1 MCCNKFLNVKVV
13 TAAFNQ
19 DEALVGP
26 SPCQT
31 LRRFVSGSSHHRHLG
46 YDLQE
51 VVAEVELHQV
61 GDALE
66 AAADHDMNAAVA
78 EALYCTVL

>member
-1 MCCNKFLNVKVV
+1 M
-13 TAAFNQ
+13 
-19 DEALVGP
+19 
-26 SPCQT
+26 
-31 LRRFVSGSSHHRHLG
+31 RRFVSGSSHHRHLG

-66 AAADHDMNAAVA
+66 AAADHDVDAAV
-78 EALYCTVL
+78 EEVLYCNVIYCTALLYLQWRR